1 MITDEGQQYP
11 GGPIFGQALIHHIWM
26 ESQGRNQWE
35 LSYQRN
41 LTALGVAPDFTVE
54 REEFVSKV
62 G

>member
-1 MITDEGQQYP
+1 
-11 GGPIFGQALIHHIWM
+11 M

-41 LTALGVAPDFTVE
+41 LSGLGVAPDFTVE

-62 G
+62 GVKEEEGEGVTEKVLE